1 MQNSAHML
9 GQGSWAKAAGPKQQ
23 AKQKPGPT
31 TPGHKKKQHV
41 HPRTPAPFINALY
54 DHMRMT
60 QAKACDLGIFALHI
74 LALRSHAHSRRTTPG
89 RPALPIM
96 GPDRAPPPAMPP
108 RTSPPIRNTTHG
120 SEILRGRPRTS
131 WLFPRWLRNA
141 EPGRAG
147 VGLLGPCALVAM
159 PRWPLKAEARLAE
172 TNGHGSGHA
181 RA

>member
-31 TPGHKKKQHV
+31 TPGQKEKQHV

-60 QAKACDLGIFALHI
+60 QAQACDLGIFALHI

-89 RPALPIM
+89 RPTLPFM
-96 GPDRAPPPAMPP
+96 GPDHAPPPLCPLAHPHP
-108 RTSPPIRNTTHG
+108 
-120 SEILRGRPRTS
+120 SETPHT
-131 WLFPRWLRNA
+131 
-141 EPGRAG
+141 
-147 VGLLGPCALVAM
+147 GLKYCGA
-159 PRWPLKAEARLAE
+159 
-172 TNGHGSGHA
+172 GHA
-181 RA
+181 QAGYFPVGSAMLNRAALGWACWGHVHW